1 MCGAAALVKERRAD
15 RIRAVAI
22 VVRCSMVVVAKGR
35 GGTMFAPLRQRTV
48 VLVGTYLG
56 ISNGSSAN
64 SNFAIL

>member
-1 MCGAAALVKERRAD
+1 MCGAAALVKEPLAD

-48 VLVGTYLG
+48 VLVGT
-56 ISNGSSAN
+56 
-64 SNFAIL
+64 

>member
-35 GGTMFAPLRQRTV
+35 GGTMFAPLRQRAKNRCLSRYV
-48 VLVGTYLG
+48 RR
-56 ISNGSSAN
+56 NQ
-64 SNFAIL
+64 